1 MKAGPCRGWTVV
13 GGTRATDDRCVE
25 SGPSTS
31 RASYRKDPMSD
42 LPATMRRISS
52 LVTSGGQVEV
62 SLESVPMP
70 EPREGQVLVRVEAA
84 PLNPSDIA
92 VLLSGASVAQ
102 AQRTNDSLVA
112 PLPDGARSMLT
123 ARVGQAT
130 VVGNEGAGV
139 VVATGAGAEAL
150 AGQTVGFLGG
160 GAYAGYRV
168 VPAMMC
174 LPLPEG
180 TDPRDGASCFVN
192 PLTALGMVETM
203 RREGHAALVHTA
215 AASNLGQMLT
225 RICLEDGI
233 GLVNVVR
240 RPEQAEL
247 LKALGAEHVV
257 VSSAES
263 YAKDLTAAITATGAT
278 LGFDAIGGGETASE
292 LLMAMESALIANGA
306 AATGYGTSVHKQV
319 YIYGGLDVGPIVINR
334 RFGFSWGVGGWL
346 LTPFL
351 QTLSMDDHARLR
363 GRVVAGLT
371 TTFASSYSDEVSLE
385 GLLDPA
391 TAQAFAR
398 QATGRKYLVRPQT

>member
-1 MKAGPCRGWTVV
+1 
-13 GGTRATDDRCVE
+13 
-25 SGPSTS
+25 
-31 RASYRKDPMSD
+31 MSD
-42 LPATMRRISS
+42 LPATMRRIRS
-52 LVTSGGQVEV
+52 LVTAEGQIEV
-62 SLESVPMP
+62 SLETVPMP
-70 EPREGQVLVRVEAA
+70 QPRDGQVLIRVEAA

-92 VLLSGASVAQ
+92 VLLSGATVAQ
-102 AQRTNDSLVA
+102 ARRDGDALVA
-112 PLPDGARSMLT
+112 PLPEGARSMLT
-123 ARVGQAT
+123 ARIGQPT
-130 VVGNEGAGV
+130 IVGNEGAGV

-150 AGQTVGFLGG
+150 DGKTVGFLGG
-160 GAYAGYRV
+160 GAYAEYRV

-203 RREGHAALVHTA
+203 RREGHTALVHTA

-240 RPEQAEL
+240 RPEQADL
-247 LKALGAEHVV
+247 LRAIGAEHVV
-257 VSSAES
+257 VSSS
-263 YAKDLTAAITATGAT
+263 DTYAADLTAAVAATGAT

-292 LLMAMESALIANGA
+292 LLMAMETALIANGA

-334 RFGFSWGVGGWL
+334 RFGFTWGVGGWL

-351 QTLSMDDHARLR
+351 GTLSMEDHTRLR
-363 GRVVAGLT
+363 GRVIAGLT
-371 TTFASSYSDEVSLE
+371 TTFASTYSDEVSLE
-385 GLLDPA
+385 GLLDPT
-391 TAQAFAR
+391 TAQAYVR
-398 QATGRKYLVRPQT
+398 QATGSKYLIRPQT

>member
-1 MKAGPCRGWTVV
+1 
-13 GGTRATDDRCVE
+13 
-25 SGPSTS
+25 
-31 RASYRKDPMSD
+31 MSD

-52 LVTSGGQVEV
+52 VVRTDGHVEV
-62 SLESVPMP
+62 RLEAVPMP
-70 EPREGQVLVRVEAA
+70 EPRDGQVLVRVEAA

-92 VLLSGASVAQ
+92 VLLAGAKVAE
-102 AQRTNDSLVA
+102 ARRDGKALVA
-112 PLPDGARSMLT
+112 PLPEGARSLLPF
-123 ARVGQAT
+123 RVGEPT
-130 VVGNEGAGV
+130 VVGNEGSGV

-150 AGQTVGFLGG
+150 AGKTVGFLGG
-160 GAYAGYRV
+160 GAYAEYRL

-203 RREGHAALVHTA
+203 RREGHTALVHTA

-233 GLVNVVR
+233 PLVNVVR

-247 LKALGAEHVV
+247 LRGLGAEHVV
-257 VSSAES
+257 VSGAES
-263 YAKDLTAAITATGAT
+263 YLADLAAEVGATGAT
-278 LGFDAIGGGETASE
+278 IGFDAIGGGETASE

-306 AATGYGTSVHKQV
+306 PATGYGTSVHKQV

-334 RFGFSWGVGGWL
+334 RFGFSWSVSGWL

-351 QTLSMDDHARLR
+351 GTLSAEEHGRLR
-363 GRVVAGLT
+363 ARVVAGLT
-371 TTFASSYSDEVSLE
+371 TIFASTYSDEISLE
-385 GLLDPA
+385 ELLDPA
-391 TAQAFAR
+391 TAQAYAR
-398 QATGRKYLVRPQT
+398 QATGSKYLVRPQT